1 MVIAKEEMIEEE
13 LPRRQSFAKGG
24 GIEALQKLTSTPPA
38 SPSVQRKM
46 GTPDQL
52 QPNSPNSSSNN
63 SSPLSSSPAVSIPV
77 QLLRQGSSG
86 SNLSNTPPSPGLEE
100 GRFVV
105 DEDSSAQVKT
115 PEEAI
120 QQMAKALVAERKRSL
135 KRIRPRS
142 STVDVRKPLSETLG
156 DMLGNDT
163 NLSAFLRDP
172 TGTKFFRAFLKHE
185 RSDENLDFLEAVAK
199 WPPGDKKKA
208 TDIYESYVKDGCA
221 REVNL
226 SSKYKKELEQDIVQN
241 TAQVLKPDVF
251 VKAEFSVMTTLQEDS
266 FKRFLKSDEFKQ
278 YTKSQGYK
286 KISGKKAVKGGGA
299 LDDILIALENSK
311 I

>member
-1 MVIAKEEMIEEE
+1 MARKSTTPEN
-13 LPRRQSFAKGG
+13 
-24 GIEALQKLTSTPPA
+24 LQ
-38 SPSVQRKM
+38 
-46 GTPDQL
+46 
-52 QPNSPNSSSNN
+52 QPT
-63 SSPLSSSPAVSIPV
+63 LSSSPAVSIPV
-77 QLLRQGSSG
+77 QLMRQGSSG
-86 SNLSNTPPSPGLEE
+86 SNLGSTPPSPGLEE
-100 GRFVV
+100 SRFVV
-105 DEDSSAQVKT
+105 EEDSSAQVKT

-142 STVDVRKPLSETLG
+142 STVDIRKPLSETLG

-163 NLSAFLRDP
+163 NLSVFLRDAN
-172 TGTKFFRAFLKHE
+172 GAKFFRAFLKRE
-185 RSDENLDFLEAVAK
+185 RSDEHLDFLESVSK

-208 TDIYESYVKDGCA
+208 IEIYESFVKDGSA

-226 SSKYKKELEQDIVQN
+226 SSKFKKELENEIVLTN
-241 TAQVLKPDVF
+241 NAQVKFDVF
-251 VKAEFSVMTTLQEDS
+251 VKAESSVMTTLQEDS

-286 KISGKKAVKGGGA
+286 KITGKKAVKGGGA